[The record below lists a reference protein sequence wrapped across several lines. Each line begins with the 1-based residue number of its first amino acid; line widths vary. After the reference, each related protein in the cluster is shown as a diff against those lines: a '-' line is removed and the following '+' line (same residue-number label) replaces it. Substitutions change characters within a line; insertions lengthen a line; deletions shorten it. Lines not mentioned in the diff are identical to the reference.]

1 MNYNGWIII
10 NGSIATDKFL
20 DYAAMVQE
28 AAAKQDIK
36 TICLKNDDVLTLLCP
51 KNGYVS
57 SIRNNGNILPDFA
70 FFIDKDIY
78 LARQLE
84 QLGVRVFNS
93 SKAIEISDDKIYT
106 YQILAK
112 HQLPIPKTIIAPKKY
127 NAGSFSSLY
136 IQKVIDNLGFPLIIK
151 EAFGSFGEQ
160 VHLINNKDELTTI
173 ISHMQQRPFLFQAYI
188 EESKGRDIRVQV
200 VGDKAITAVE
210 RQNSQDFRA
219 NVTNGGRMLPFSL
232 QDELKELAVAAT
244 QAIGADFAG
253 VDLLFGQDNTM
264 LICEINANAH
274 IRNLYEC
281 TGINAADH
289 MITYI
294 KKELL
299 Q

>member
-1 MNYNGWIII
+1 MNYTGWIII
-10 NGSIATDKFL
+10 NGSLATDKFL
-20 DYAAMVQE
+20 DYANLMKE
-28 AAAKQDIK
+28 AALKQGIQ

-51 KNGYVS
+51 KNGLVS
-57 SIRNNGNILPDFA
+57 SIANSSIPLPDFA

-84 QLGVRVFNS
+84 QLGVRVFNT

-106 YQILAK
+106 YQMLQQ

-127 NAGSFSSLY
+127 YAGSYSSDY
-136 IQKVIDNLGFPLIIK
+136 IQQVIDRLGFPLIVK

-160 VHLINNKDELTTI
+160 VYLINDKDELTNI
-173 ISHMQQRPFLFQAYI
+173 ISHIQQRPFLFQAYV

-200 VGDKAITAVE
+200 VGGMAITAVK
-210 RQNSQDFRA
+210 RQNNQDFRA
-219 NVTNGGRMLPFSL
+219 NVTNGGKMLPFPMNA
-232 QDELKELAVAAT
+232 ELEKMATKAAK
-244 QAIGADFAG
+244 AIGADFAG
-253 VDLLFGQDNTM
+253 VDFLFGPNNEL

-281 TGINAADH
+281 TGVNAADY

-294 KKELL
+294 KKELF